1 MHPHNGP
8 VFSLPLPFSS
18 GRLTTREPWL
28 NKTFAFR
35 DVAKSSPGEGEEGL
49 EKGARP
55 DSTSNGRKGYLSS
68 LLTVTRAKSISRMAG
83 FLRCRN
89 LPEQTLYVSLELG
102 IFPPPSRS
110 FRAGTLGHT
119 DLRGKEN
126 ELNWE
131 GRGDATIFFN
141 PPCLRRMI
149 CQEMGKYELREVYA
163 FVLKL
168 R

>member
-35 DVAKSSPGEGEEGL
+35 DVAKSSPGEGGEGL

-89 LPEQTLYVSLELG
+89 LPEQSSTLYVSLELG
-102 IFPPPSRS
+102 IFPPPPRS

-126 ELNWE
+126 ELNWGE
-131 GRGDATIFFN
+131 EERCNYFFQSSVFASN
-141 PPCLRRMI
+141 DLPRDGQI
-149 CQEMGKYELREVYA
+149 
-163 FVLKL
+163 
-168 R
+168 